1 MKHHLLTLLTL
12 LAFALGAQAQS
23 QMHVNLKNGS
33 VLNVFVS
40 EIESVSWDA
49 PSGTPDVNDPDNPT
63 FTGDATDITSY
74 SALLTCYANNI
85 LDNLSSDLKIGIIY
99 CTEGTPSKSNGTQ
112 KTVSKSQ
119 VAGDGKYTISLTGL
133 SEGTTYYY
141 RSFVYQSGLWF
152 YGNVRQF
159 TTTGQN
165 VQVDFSTEAPTSV
178 TCYSAKVSTR
188 MTLTTPQGYGSLS
201 YGICYGTTAETTEKM
216 ALSNRDGNGNFS
228 TTLRA
233 LTGNTIYYYRP
244 YATIDGT
251 TFYGNI
257 SSFKTLEDN
266 VVVTGELASDG
277 TVRSRLTIGSGA
289 YSSLEVGLCWSTSN
303 QLPTVSDKTAT
314 TNELDDENYYVI
326 RPSFRAGTNYY
337 RSYVKIDGVAH
348 YGVVKVYEG
357 EPMTAGHAIDLG
369 LSVKWADMNVGA
381 SKPEDYGEY
390 FAWGET
396 EPKDVYNWNTYKWCS
411 NGRWTGITKYTYPD
425 GQEEGI
431 WYNNN
436 TFVGDNKTTLD
447 PDDDAAHVNWGGA
460 WRMPTRAEQ
469 DELRNKCSWSWT
481 TQNGVN
487 GYKVVGPNGNSL
499 FLPAA
504 GCRRADY
511 LSDVGSWGLY
521 WSSSLVEYYSGYAY
535 SLYFDSGYVYWYD
548 YDRFIGFSVR
558 PVCQ

>member
-1 MKHHLLTLLTL
+1 MKRYLLSLLTL
-12 LAFALGAQAQS
+12 LAFALGAQAQN

-40 EIESVSWDA
+40 EIESVTWDA
-49 PSGTPDVNDPDNPT
+49 PDTTPDVNDPDNPT
-63 FTGDATDITSY
+63 FTGDATEITSY

-119 VAGDGKYTISLTGL
+119 VASDGKYTISLTGL
-133 SEGTTYYY
+133 TDGTTYYY

-159 TTTGQN
+159 TTTGQD
-165 VQVDFSTEAPTSV
+165 VQVDFATEAATAV

-201 YGICYGTTAETTEKM
+201 YGICYGTTAETTEKI
-216 ALSNRDGNGNFS
+216 ALSNRDANGNFS

-233 LTGNTIYYYRP
+233 LEGNTIYYYRP

-251 TFYGNI
+251 TYYGNTT
-257 SSFKTLEDN
+257 SFKTLEDN
-266 VVVTGELASDG
+266 VVVTGDYASDG
-277 TVRSRLTIGSGA
+277 TVRSRLIIGGGA
-289 YSSLEVGLCWSTSN
+289 YSTLEVGLCWSKN
-303 QLPTVSDKTAT
+303 ELPTVNDKTAK

-326 RPSFRAGTNYY
+326 TPIFWKGTYYY

-348 YGVVKVYEG
+348 YGAVRSKDITSIPV
-357 EPMTAGHAIDLG
+357 GHAVDLG

-396 EPKDVYNWNTYKWCS
+396 DPKEVYNWSTYKWC
-411 NGRWTGITKYTYPD
+411 NGSYDSQTKYCIESIFGT
-425 GQEEGI
+425 
-431 WYNNN
+431 
-436 TFVGDNKTTLD
+436 VDNKTTLD
-447 PDDDAAHVNWGGA
+447 PEDDVAHVNWGGS
-460 WRMPTRAEQ
+460 WRMPTKAEQ
-469 DELRNKCSWSWT
+469 DELRNNCTWTWT

-487 GYKVVGPNGNSL
+487 GYKVVGLNGNSL

-504 GCRRADY
+504 GYRYEDSLRG
-511 LSDVGSWGLY
+511 VGSEGYY
-521 WSSSLVEYYSGYAY
+521 WSSSLGTSSSAYDLNFYSGNVDW
-535 SLYFDSGYVYWYD
+535 YFSYRGY
-548 YDRFIGFSVR
+548 GLSVR